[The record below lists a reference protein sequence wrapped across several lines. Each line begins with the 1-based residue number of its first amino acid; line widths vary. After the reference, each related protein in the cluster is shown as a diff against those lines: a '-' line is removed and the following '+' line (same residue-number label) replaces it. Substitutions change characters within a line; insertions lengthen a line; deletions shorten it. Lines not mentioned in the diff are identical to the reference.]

1 MLYLQKDFGA
11 NRNISYNNYVI
22 ATSTNNDFNI
32 TDDTL
37 AFVDKETFNTEDT
50 KVGNSDN
57 INPYYNTLYSDEY
70 IEKEKVTKNEKR
82 KIIGKKIIRFESD
95 GEYDGKTK
103 KYYYDHKNYADI
115 SVTMPKHSKTATL
128 NSLQQKIFAIGLAN
142 ERQALYKLIEPGYSS
157 TLEYRKEELN
167 LAPNTTISVR
177 KCYR

>member
-1 MLYLQKDFGA
+1 MYLQKDFGA

-70 IEKEKVTKNEKR
+70 IEKEKVTK
-82 KIIGKKIIRFESD
+82 
-95 GEYDGKTK
+95 
-103 KYYYDHKNYADI
+103 
-115 SVTMPKHSKTATL
+115 
-128 NSLQQKIFAIGLAN
+128 
-142 ERQALYKLIEPGYSS
+142 ER
-157 TLEYRKEELN
+157 
-167 LAPNTTISVR
+167 
-177 KCYR
+177 